1 MSRLGQAVDDLD
13 ATIKDI
19 RRSIFALGALD
30 ATADVQTEI
39 TRLVD
44 RASGTLGF
52 RPTLRLEGPVRTL
65 VDTDLAPDLLAVLGE
80 AFSNASRHAEA
91 GTVEVV
97 LEAGER
103 IVLTISDDGR
113 GVPDGVVESG
123 LRNMRERAARRGG
136 TLAIVSAPGTG
147 TRLTWSVPAST

>member
-1 MSRLGQAVDDLD
+1 MSRLEQAVDDLD

-30 ATADVQTEI
+30 ATADVQTEM

-65 VDTDLAPDLLAVLGE
+65 VDADLAPDLLAVLGE
-80 AFSNASRHAEA
+80 ALSNASRHAEA
-91 GTVEVV
+91 
-97 LEAGER
+97 AH
-103 IVLTISDDGR
+103 GR
-113 GVPDGVVESG
+113 G
-123 LRNMRERAARRGG
+123 RAGGRGRG
-136 TLAIVSAPGTG
+136 SC
-147 TRLTWSVPAST
+147 